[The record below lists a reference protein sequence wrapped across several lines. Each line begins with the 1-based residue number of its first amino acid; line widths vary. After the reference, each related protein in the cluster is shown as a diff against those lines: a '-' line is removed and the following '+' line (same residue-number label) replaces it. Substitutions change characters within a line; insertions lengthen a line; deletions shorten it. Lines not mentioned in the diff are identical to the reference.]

1 MQTIKAENLADAV
14 MEGLKDYARLAT
26 DDLKA
31 AVKEAGQSARK
42 ELRTT
47 APKKTGAYR
56 KSWTYKVTGETANT
70 INVTIHSKDRYRL
83 THLLENGHAKRGG
96 GRVKAIPHISV
107 AQDNA
112 VEKMTKSI
120 ERSLGR

>member
-1 MQTIKAENLADAV
+1 MQTIKAEDLTDAV
-14 MEGLKDYARLAT
+14 MEGLRDYARLAT
-26 DDLKA
+26 EDLKA
-31 AVKEAGQSARK
+31 AVREAGQSARK

-56 KSWTYKVTGETANT
+56 KSWTYKVIGETANT
-70 INVTIHSKDRYRL
+70 INVTVHSKDRYRL
-83 THLLENGHAKRGG
+83 THLLEHGHAKRGG

>member
-14 MEGLKDYARLAT
+14 MDGLKDYARLAT

-31 AVKEAGQSARK
+31 AVKEAGQFARK

-56 KSWTYKVTGETANT
+56 KSWTYKVIGETANT
-70 INVTIHSKDRYRL
+70 INVTVHSKDRYRL

>member
-1 MQTIKAENLADAV
+1 MQTIRPDQLADAV
-14 MEGLKDYARLAT
+14 MNGLRDYARLAT

-42 ELRTT
+42 ELRST

-70 INVTIHSKDRYRL
+70 INVTVHSRGRYRL

-96 GRVKAIPHISV
+96 GRVPGKPHISV
-107 AQDNA
+107 AQEHA
-112 VEKMTKSI
+112 VEKMVKSI
-120 ERSLGR
+120 EQSLGR

>member
-1 MQTIKAENLADAV
+1 MQTIKAENLAEAV
-14 MEGLKDYARLAT
+14 MDGLKDYARLAT

-42 ELRTT
+42 ELRTA

-70 INVTIHSKDRYRL
+70 INVTVHSKDRYRL

-96 GRVKAIPHISV
+96 GRTKAYPHIQKGEDL
-107 AQDNA
+107 AIKELKQKA
-112 VEKMTKSI
+112 GG
-120 ERSLGR
+120 L